1 MYEMR
6 IARTALGV
14 AATVVLVLSVAACG
28 GGGGKNTTSTA
39 AGGVS
44 AETWANGV
52 CSSFTT
58 WKNSL
63 EKAKTDFTSQPS
75 ESQLRKTG
83 RDIDRA
89 TQMLTSSLKQLGTPN
104 TAQGEAAKQSLD
116 TLATSLESGMNKIN
130 VDLKSGDGLMLQVAS
145 IGTTLTTM
153 ANSFKL
159 AGADLKSLAPGAD
172 LQQAVQQASACKP
185 YVR

>member
-1 MYEMR
+1 
-6 IARTALGV
+6 
-14 AATVVLVLSVAACG
+14 VLSVAACG
-28 GGGGKNTTSTA
+28 GGGNDTTST

-44 AETWANGV
+44 AEVWANGV

-63 EKAKTDFTSQPS
+63 ESAKKNFTSQPS
-75 ESQLRKTG
+75 ESQLRQTG

-89 TQMLTSSLKQLGTPN
+89 TQTLSSSLKQLGTPE
-104 TAQGEAAKQSLD
+104 TAQGQAAKQSLD
-116 TLATSLESGMNKIN
+116 TLATSLENGMNKIDQ
-130 VDLKSGDGLMLQVAS
+130 DLKSGDGLMLQVAS
-145 IGTTLTTM
+145 IGTTLTSM
-153 ANSFKL
+153 ANSLKL
-159 AGADLKSLAPGAD
+159 AGSNLKSLAPGAD

>member
-1 MYEMR
+1 M
-6 IARTALGV
+6 
-14 AATVVLVLSVAACG
+14 VVLVLSVAAC
-28 GGGGKNTTSTA
+28 GGGKNTTSTA

-44 AETWANGV
+44 AEAWANGV

-89 TQMLTSSLKQLGTPN
+89 TQTLTSSLKQLGTPN
-104 TAQGEAAKQSLD
+104 TAQGQAAKQSLD
-116 TLATSLESGMNKIN
+116 TLATSLENGMNKISE
-130 VDLKSGDGLMLQVAS
+130 DLKSGSGLLSQVTT
-145 IGTTLTTM
+145 IGATLTTM

-159 AGADLKSLAPGAD
+159 AGAKLKSLAPGAD
-172 LQQAVQQASACKP
+172 LQQAVQQASACHK
-185 YVR
+185 YMR

>member
-6 IARTALGV
+6 ITRTALGL
-14 AATVVLVLSVAACG
+14 AATVALMLSVAACG
-28 GGGGKNTTSTA
+28 GGGKNTTSAA

-44 AETWANGV
+44 AEAWANGV

-83 RDIDRA
+83 RNIDRA
-89 TQMLTSSLKQLGTPN
+89 TQTLTSSLKELGTPE
-104 TAQGEAAKQSLD
+104 TAQGQAAKQSLD
-116 TLATSLESGMNKIN
+116 TLATSLGNGMSKIDQ
-130 VDLKSGDGLMLQVAS
+130 DLKSGDGLMLQVAS
-145 IGTTLTTM
+145 IGTTLTSM

-159 AGADLKSLAPGAD
+159 AGSNLKSLAPGAD

-185 YVR
+185 FVH

>member
-1 MYEMR
+1 M
-6 IARTALGV
+6 
-14 AATVVLVLSVAACG
+14 VVLVLSVAAC
-28 GGGGKNTTSTA
+28 GGGKNTTSTA

-44 AETWANGV
+44 AEAWANGV

-89 TQMLTSSLKQLGTPN
+89 TQTLTSSLKQLGTPN
-104 TAQGEAAKQSLD
+104 TAQGQAAKQSLD
-116 TLATSLESGMNKIN
+116 TLATSLENGMNKISD
-130 VDLKSGDGLMLQVAS
+130 DLKSGSGLLSQVTT
-145 IGTTLTTM
+145 IGATLTTM

-159 AGADLKSLAPGAD
+159 AGANLKSLAPGAD
-172 LQQAVQQASACKP
+172 LQQAVQQASACHK
-185 YVR
+185 YMR

>member
-1 MYEMR
+1 MR
-6 IARTALGV
+6 VTRIVLGAV
-14 AATVVLVLSVAACG
+14 AAVALVLSVAACG
-28 GGGGKNTTSTA
+28 GGGNDTTST

-44 AETWANGV
+44 AEVWANGV

-63 EKAKTDFTSQPS
+63 ESAKKDFTSQPS
-75 ESQLRKTG
+75 ESQLRQTG

-89 TQMLTSSLKQLGTPN
+89 TQTLSSSLKQLGTPE
-104 TAQGEAAKQSLD
+104 TAQGQAAKQSLD
-116 TLATSLESGMNKIN
+116 TLATSLENGMNKIDH
-130 VDLKSGDGLMLQVAS
+130 DLKSGDGLMLQVAS
-145 IGTTLTTM
+145 IGTTLTSM
-153 ANSFKL
+153 ANSLKL